1 MSLSLPQWPHNH
13 DFSSIL
19 PWLTSLLFLSL
30 IINWPLVLR
39 CVICLPDLF
48 VPLLVAG
55 GRGIDAPAHGCL
67 VTGSLSCLCQLSSSL
82 FPSIA
87 ILLFPVSPYFSWS
100 SSFIPEPTTA
110 GMWTDSSLVQRE
122 AFCISKPIVKTPVL
136 LHPFVSPSPLS
147 VDASGVSSGC
157 MCLPRRRLRLWS
169 LKLGEPSVVIP
180 VLIRRK
186 TKPRCCSATLLSLP
200 GSTDYRQVLY
210 YSPPVFS

>member
-55 GRGIDAPAHGCL
+55 GQHWCPCPWLPGYWFPLLPVSAFIFPFSKHCHPPISSFPILL
-67 VTGSLSCLCQLSSSL
+67 VIIFIYSRAYYSWHVDRLQLSAEG
-82 FPSIA
+82 SI
-87 ILLFPVSPYFSWS
+87 
-100 SSFIPEPTTA
+100 
-110 GMWTDSSLVQRE
+110 
-122 AFCISKPIVKTPVL
+122 CISKSIVKTPV
-136 LHPFVSPSPLS
+136 HPFVSPSPLS

-169 LKLGEPSVVIP
+169 LKLGEPSVVIL

-200 GSTDYRQVLY
+200 GSTHYRQVLY
-210 YSPPVFS
+210 YSHPVFS